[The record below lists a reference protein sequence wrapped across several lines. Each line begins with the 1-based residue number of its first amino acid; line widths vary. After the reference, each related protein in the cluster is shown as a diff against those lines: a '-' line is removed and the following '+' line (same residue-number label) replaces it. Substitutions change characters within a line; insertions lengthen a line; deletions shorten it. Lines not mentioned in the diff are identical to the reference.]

1 MTQGLPHPFPP
12 RVSSRS
18 VEPVRLVD
26 LKAQHAEIRGEIDA
40 AIREVLDS
48 GAFVLGP
55 HVEQFEKEFAA
66 STGAKHAVGMN
77 SGTDAL
83 LIALEIV
90 RLRAGSGEVVTTPFT
105 FFATAEAVLLSGL
118 KLRFADIDAR
128 SFNLSPEAVRA
139 ATGPRTVAVMPVHL
153 YGRCADMD
161 ALRPRGVAVVEDA
174 AQAVGATY
182 KGRRAGT
189 LGTAAGFS
197 FYVTKNLG
205 AAGDAG
211 ALTTDDGDAAALA
224 RSLRAHGEV
233 RGEGG
238 RTYHYERVGRNSRLD
253 AIQAALL
260 RVKLRRLDAWQARRE
275 ANAAFYDQAFRGID
289 GLVPPEPAP
298 DGRHVYHQYVV
309 RSARRD
315 GLRAHLAREGIETN
329 VFYPQPLHLQP
340 ALKDLGFKAGQF
352 PVAEAAAREVLALP
366 VHAHLEVLDRDRVA
380 AAVRSFHGR

>member
-1 MTQGLPHPFPP
+1 
-12 RVSSRS
+12 

-26 LKAQHAEIRGEIDA
+26 LKAQHGEIRGEIDA
-40 AIREVLDS
+40 AIREVLDT

-55 HVEQFEKEFAA
+55 HVERFEKEFAA
-66 STGAKHAVGMN
+66 AFGAKHAVGMN

-90 RLRAGSGEVVTTPFT
+90 RHRAGPGEVVTTPFT
-105 FFATAEAVLLSGL
+105 FFATAEAILLAGM
-118 KLRFADIDAR
+118 KLRFADIDPS
-128 SFNLSPEAVRA
+128 SFNLSPEAARA
-139 ATGPRTVAVMPVHL
+139 AAGPRTVAVMPVHL

-161 ALRPRGVAVVEDA
+161 ALKPLGVPLVEDA

-182 KGRRAGT
+182 KGRTAGT
-189 LGTAAGFS
+189 LGDLAAFS

-211 ALTTDDGDAAALA
+211 ALTTEDDAAAALA

-253 AIQAALL
+253 ALQAAIL

-275 ANAAFYDQAFRGID
+275 AHAMFYDHAWKGVDGIV
-289 GLVPPEPAP
+289 LPQRPP

-309 RSARRD
+309 RAARRD
-315 GLRAHLAREGIETN
+315 DLRAHLAREGIESN

-340 ALKDLGFKAGQF
+340 ALRDLGFKAGQF
-352 PVAEAAAREVLALP
+352 PVAEEAAREVLALP
-366 VHAHLEVLDRDRVA
+366 VHAHLSDGARERVA
-380 AAVRSFHGR
+380 TAVRSFYRG